1 MKNINE
7 LLKDK
12 KIRLIVTI
20 IVALFALGI
29 IKNILIQSAV
39 SIGAKAVTG
48 AKVSIGYFNLG
59 ILTQKIHIKKFK
71 LYNPKGFP
79 KEVMLDIPE
88 IRVDC
93 KVGALLGGKIHLPLA
108 IFNLKEVVLIK
119 NKDGVYNV
127 DALKSSLEQEK
138 SAEKEPAKEQKPAP
152 EMAMQIDELRL
163 NIGEVVVKDYTK
175 GEEPEI
181 KVYDVNLDNKVYKNI
196 TSAQQLVT
204 IVLVEAMKPAAL
216 SGAKM
221 YAASALF
228 GPMGLAAGVLAG
240 KDSGVQEFKAS
251 VDKVF
256 KTSLAVLQEM
266 GGEIKSQDPAKGEIK
281 AKVSGS
287 DITIQIQK
295 VAGGKTAIDVAAR
308 KMMLPKPEIA
318 NGVLRQIAEKL

>member
-12 KIRLIVTI
+12 KIRLVVSVV
-20 IVALFALGI
+20 VALFVLGVV
-29 IKNILIQSAV
+29 KNLLIQGAV
-39 SIGAKAVTG
+39 SVGARAVTG

-59 ILTQKIHIKKFK
+59 ILTQKIHIKNFK
-71 LYNPKGFP
+71 MYNPKGFP

-119 NKDGVYNV
+119 NKEGIYNV

-138 SAEKEPAKEQKPAP
+138 NPAQETTKEKKPAP
-152 EMAMQIDELRL
+152 ELAMQIDELRL

-181 KVYDVNLDNKVYKNI
+181 KVYNVNLDNKVYKNI

-228 GPMGLAAGVLAG
+228 GPMGLAAGVLVG

-256 KTSLAVLQEM
+256 STSLAVLKEM
-266 GGEIKSQDPAKGEIK
+266 GGEIKSHDPVTGEIK

-287 DITIQIQK
+287 DVTIQIQK

-318 NGVLRQIAEKL
+318 NGILRQIAQKL